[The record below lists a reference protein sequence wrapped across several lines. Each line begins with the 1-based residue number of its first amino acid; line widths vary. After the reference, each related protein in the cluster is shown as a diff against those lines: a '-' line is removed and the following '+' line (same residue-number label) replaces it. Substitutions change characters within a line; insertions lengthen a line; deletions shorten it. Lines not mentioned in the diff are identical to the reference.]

1 MMMMAPPRPIHNLEV
16 FTRDAAGAYEVA
28 PTILQNGHHYNIMKI
43 RWIWNKQVL
52 GPQIWL
58 KIETDDDKFFT
69 SKAVDPATADVSDCF
84 GDRPERARKCWDAVE
99 SVKNVEYSRVD
110 ILTTTTATTTTTT
123 TLKTLKKTKEEE
135 EAVEQKKRKRRQDDD
150 EEEEEDDEETTV
162 CYIKKKKI
170 RNESGGA
177 VAGPAD
183 REVVVVGSKMELFEA
198 ISNMKGSKS
207 GLIDIKDKHSLPRS
221 LEQFA
226 NIMEDNNNDL

>member
-1 MMMMAPPRPIHNLEV
+1 MWKNLFQISKSNE
-16 FTRDAAGAYEVA
+16 TC
-28 PTILQNGHHYNIMKI
+28 K
-43 RWIWNKQVL
+43 
-52 GPQIWL
+52 IWL
-58 KIETDDDKFFT
+58 KIETADDKFFT
-69 SKAVDPATADVSDCF
+69 SKAVDPATAYVSDCF
-84 GDRPERARKCWDAVE
+84 GDRPERAQKCWDVIE

-110 ILTTTTATTTTTT
+110 ILTTTTATTTT
-123 TLKTLKKTKEEE
+123 KTLKTKEEE

-150 EEEEEDDEETTV
+150 EEEEEDEETTV

-177 VAGPAD
+177 VADPAGI
-183 REVVVVGSKMELFEA
+183 EVVGSKMVLFEA

-226 NIMEDNNNDL
+226 NIMEDNNDL

>member
-1 MMMMAPPRPIHNLEV
+1 
-16 FTRDAAGAYEVA
+16 
-28 PTILQNGHHYNIMKI
+28 MKI

-69 SKAVDPATADVSDCF
+69 SKAVDPATAYVSDCF
-84 GDRPERARKCWDAVE
+84 GDRSERARKCWDAVE

-110 ILTTTTATTTTTT
+110 ILTTTTATTTTKTT
-123 TLKTLKKTKEEE
+123 KTLKTLKTKEEEE

-150 EEEEEDDEETTV
+150 EEEEEEEEDEETTV

-177 VAGPAD
+177 AGPAG
-183 REVVVVGSKMELFEA
+183 REVVGSKMVLFEA

-207 GLIDIKDKHSLPRS
+207 GLIDIKDKHSLPRT

-226 NIMEDNNNDL
+226 NIMEDNDL

>member
-1 MMMMAPPRPIHNLEV
+1 MMAPPRPIHNLEV
-16 FTRDAAGAYEVA
+16 FTRDAADAYEVA

-69 SKAVDPATADVSDCF
+69 SKGVDPATAYVSDCF

-110 ILTTTTATTTTTT
+110 ILTTTTTATTTK
-123 TLKTLKKTKEEE
+123 TLKTKE

-150 EEEEEDDEETTV
+150 EEEEEEGEEMTTV

-177 VAGPAD
+177 AG
-183 REVVVVGSKMELFEA
+183 REVVVGSKMELFEA

-207 GLIDIKDKHSLPRS
+207 GLIDIKDKHSLPRT

-226 NIMEDNNNDL
+226 NIMDDDEL